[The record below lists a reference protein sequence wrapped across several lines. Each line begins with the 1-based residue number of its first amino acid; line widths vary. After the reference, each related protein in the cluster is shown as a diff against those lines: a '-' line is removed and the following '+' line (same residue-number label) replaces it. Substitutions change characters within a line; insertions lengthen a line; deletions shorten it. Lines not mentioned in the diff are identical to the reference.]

1 MKRLEHDRRRRG
13 PVGRLVAG
21 WVSWLPLLFWRS
33 IGRSRLLSA
42 WAAVTLVTSA
52 LAIEPYVPN
61 DPYYFPSPNAL
72 SNSNS
77 LNYCQWYLNKSGT
90 TARVDIN
97 VAGAWARGLT
107 GKGVVIGIIEGPVQF
122 SHPDLVDNLE
132 RSESWNF
139 FDRTP
144 TVVPPASDN
153 MHGTSVA
160 GLMAACGG
168 NRTGMTGVAPH
179 AKYAVLNVGGGY
191 LFDDGPAVQRLADAM
206 RYHSNPG
213 RATIPIKNNSQ
224 STTYPFASS
233 LWQGVSAI
241 ESAIRESHAAG
252 CITVIAAGNSR
263 LKVGLRTVSEA
274 DANKLHNCHLPEV
287 IVTTAVGFD
296 GRVAAYANFG
306 ASITCAAPSRE
317 SEPTFGFEGVGVL
330 STDLLGADGYN
341 TSLTQAPFE
350 PSDLDYARFG
360 GTSATAPIVSGA
372 LALARE
378 VQPNLTTR
386 MAKHLLARTCRVVN
400 PGDSLPTGGW
410 TTNRAGFH
418 FNNNYGFGLID
429 VDALTTQAPRFTRV
443 TPLVTD
449 TTGEIFAGNPMV
461 RMNDTN
467 GLLRSCVVT
476 NTGPL
481 EEVQLRLKVNFGR
494 SNASAR
500 CYGQLGLV
508 LVSPSGTR
516 SVLSM
521 PNPRSQDVSSREKP
535 WPSLDW
541 TYSAN
546 AFWGE
551 NPAGKWRIIL
561 SHPYPPQEGTS
572 ETNFPNAY
580 VWNSFELIT
589 RSGRLVEA
597 SSGFAEMAAPQLIS
611 NRLVF
616 RIVGPAGR
624 ASILESSRDLVDWS
638 PVATNTLAAT
648 PLTMIDP
655 APASRPQRFYRAR
668 LAPEAAAFAA
678 AATPAPVHPPSQPP
692 PEPPIGSAIESAA
705 IPAPAPAG
713 SFSLNPDVPVP
724 VGPPGAG
731 VQ

>member
-1 MKRLEHDRRRRG
+1 MKRFEHRPPRNLAGWLIGAGAKWARLSRG
-13 PVGRLVAG
+13 CRVAG
-21 WVSWLPLLFWRS
+21 AVLTF
-33 IGRSRLLSA
+33 A
-42 WAAVTLVTSA
+42 WMAATSA
-52 LAIEPYVPN
+52 VGTESFVPN
-61 DPYYFPSPNAL
+61 DPYFFPNPNAL

-77 LNYCQWYLNKSGT
+77 LNYSQWYLNKSGT
-90 TARVDIN
+90 TASLDIN

-122 SHPDLVDNLE
+122 SHPDLIENLE

-144 TVVPPASDN
+144 TVVPPSPDN

-160 GLMAACGG
+160 GLMAANGG
-168 NRTGMTGVAPH
+168 NRIGITGVAPR

-191 LFDDGPAVQRLADAM
+191 LFDDSAAVQRLADAM
-206 RYHSNPG
+206 RFHASSG
-213 RATIPIKNNSQ
+213 RTTIPIKNNSQ
-224 STTYPFASS
+224 STTYPFASW
-233 LWQGVSAI
+233 LWQGVNAI

-263 LKVGLRTVSEA
+263 LKYGLRTVSEA

-378 VQPNLTTR
+378 VQPNLNTR

-410 TTNRAGFH
+410 ITNAAGFR

-429 VDALTTQAPRFTRV
+429 VDALTSQAARFTRV
-443 TPLVTD
+443 TPLTTN
-449 TTGEIFAGNPMV
+449 TTGEISAGNATV

-481 EEVQLRLKVNFGR
+481 EEVLVRLKVNLGR

-516 SVLSM
+516 SVLAT
-521 PNPRSQDVSSREKP
+521 PNPRSQEVTSREKP

-541 TYSAN
+541 TFSAN

-561 SHPYPPQEGTS
+561 SHPYPPQDGTS

-589 RSGRLVEA
+589 RSGRLIEA
-597 SSGFAEMAAPQLIS
+597 SSGFAQVSSPQLIS
-611 NRLVF
+611 NRMVF
-616 RIVGPAGR
+616 RVVGPPGR
-624 ASILESSRDLVDWS
+624 ASVLESSRNLVDWT
-638 PVATNTLAAT
+638 PVSTNTMAAT
-648 PLTMIDP
+648 PAMLADP

-668 LAPEAAAFAA
+668 LLPDAAFSVAGA
-678 AATPAPVHPPSQPP
+678 PTPPPSRPAV
-692 PEPPIGSAIESAA
+692 PEPAA
-705 IPAPAPAG
+705 IPAPAPIWSAP
-713 SFSLNPDVPVP
+713 STADQPLQFEL
-724 VGPPGAG
+724 PGAG
-731 VQ
+731 VP